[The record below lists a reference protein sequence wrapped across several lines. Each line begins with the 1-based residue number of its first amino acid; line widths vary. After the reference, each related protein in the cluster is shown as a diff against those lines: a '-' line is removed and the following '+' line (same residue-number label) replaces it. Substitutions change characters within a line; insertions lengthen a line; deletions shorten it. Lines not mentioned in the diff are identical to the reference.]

1 MEKILL
7 IIQREYIQRV
17 RTRWFLISTIL
28 TPFVLL
34 GISALPIL
42 ATPAG
47 RSGNHAIV
55 VLDQSGDPA
64 LFAAIKQKMADS
76 RQAFQE
82 VTGQVDPIALNL
94 VMTNFELSQV
104 IVTPGENIDQ
114 MRQAYNADI
123 QNNSLSGYI
132 VLRPE
137 VLNNA
142 EPEYYA
148 RNVSDL
154 SLSQLGTSIGK
165 AIIERRLVRAGLDPA
180 RATEYL
186 RTVELKLIKVEG
198 GSETRSGGE
207 NILLPLLMYFSMFGT
222 IYFYGIS
229 VMHGVIEEKQS
240 RIVEVMLSSVKPF
253 TMMIGKI
260 VGIGLVGLTQYVI
273 WILSVVL
280 LTKLNFSLIG
290 GAVRFTSL
298 PASMLLWFIIYFV
311 LGYFLYA
318 TVYAIIG
325 SVVSRQQDAHQLQ
338 YPVSLM
344 IAGPGLMFWYVM
356 RDPSGPQTTALSLFP
371 FFAPTLMM
379 LRLGVVTPPL
389 WQILLSILLM
399 VITIA
404 AGIWLAAKIYR
415 VGILM
420 YGKRPTLIE
429 VGRWLRHS

>member
-42 ATPAG
+42 VTPTG
-47 RSGNHAIV
+47 RSGNHAVV
-55 VLDQSGDPA
+55 VLDQSGDSA
-64 LFAAIKQKMADS
+64 LFTTIEQKMADS
-76 RQAFQE
+76 RQAIQE
-82 VTGQVDPIALNL
+82 LTGQSDPIATSLAL
-94 VMTNFELSQV
+94 TNFKLSQV
-104 IVTPGENIDQ
+104 IVPSGESIDQ
-114 MRQAYNADI
+114 MRQTYNADI
-123 QNNSLSGYI
+123 QNNALSGYI

-142 EPEYYA
+142 EPEFYA

-165 AIIERRLVRAGLDPA
+165 AIIERRLVHAGLNPA
-180 RATEYL
+180 KVTEYL
-186 RTVELKLIKVEG
+186 RTVEMKLFKVEG
-198 GSETRSGGE
+198 GSETRSGGQ
-207 NILLPLLMYFSMFGT
+207 NILLPLLMFFSMFGT

-260 VGIGLVGLTQYVI
+260 VGIGLVGLTQYLI

-280 LTKLNFSLIG
+280 LTKVNFSLIG
-290 GAVRFTSL
+290 GAIRLKSL
-298 PASMLLWFIIYFV
+298 PGTMLLWFILYFI

-325 SVVSRQQDAHQLQ
+325 SVVSRQEDAHQLQ

-344 IAGPGLMFWYVM
+344 IAVPGLMFWYVM
-356 RDPSGPQTTALSLFP
+356 RDPSGAQTTALSLFP

-379 LRLGVVTPPL
+379 LRLGVVAPPL

-399 VITIA
+399 LITIA
-404 AGIWLAAKIYR
+404 AGVWLAAKIYR

>member
-17 RTRWFLISTIL
+17 RTRWFLVSTIL

-42 ATPAG
+42 VTPTG
-47 RSGNHAIV
+47 RSGDRAVV

-64 LFAAIKQKMADS
+64 LFATIKQKMADS

-82 VTGQVDPIALNL
+82 LTGQSDPIVTSLA
-94 VMTNFELSQV
+94 MTNFELSHV
-104 IVTPGENIDQ
+104 VVPPGENLDQ
-114 MRQAYNADI
+114 KRQTYNSDI
-123 QNNSLSGYI
+123 QNNALSGYI

-165 AIIERRLVRAGLDPA
+165 AIIERRLVQAGLDPA

-186 RTVELKLIKVEG
+186 RTVEMKLIKVEG
-198 GSETRSGGE
+198 GTETRSRGQ
-207 NILLPLLMYFSMFGT
+207 NILLPLMMFFSMFGT

-273 WILSVVL
+273 WIVSVVF
-280 LTKLNFSLIG
+280 LTKINFSLIG
-290 GAVRFTSL
+290 GAVRLNSL
-298 PASMLLWFIIYFV
+298 PASMLLWFILYFI

-338 YPVSLM
+338 YPISLM
-344 IAGPGLMFWYVM
+344 IAVPGLMFWYVM

-379 LRLGVVTPPL
+379 LRMGVVAPPL
-389 WQILLSILLM
+389 WQIVLSIFLM
-399 VITIA
+399 LITIA
-404 AGIWLAAKIYR
+404 GGVWLAAKIYR

-420 YGKRPTLIE
+420 YGKRPTIIE
-429 VGRWLRHS
+429 IGRWLRHS

>member
-34 GISALPIL
+34 GVAALPIL
-42 ATPAG
+42 LTPAG
-47 RSGNHAIV
+47 RSGNHTIV
-55 VLDQSGDPA
+55 VLDQSGDAA
-64 LFAAIKQKMADS
+64 LFASIKQKQAES

-82 VTGQVDPIALNL
+82 LTGQSDPLATSLA
-94 VMTNFELSQV
+94 MTNFELSQV
-104 IVTPGENIDQ
+104 IVPPGENIDQ
-114 MRQAYNADI
+114 LRQTYNSEI
-123 QNNSLSGYI
+123 QKNAVSGYI

-137 VLNNA
+137 VLKTA

-165 AIIERRLVRAGLDPA
+165 AIIERRLVAAGLAPA

-186 RTVELKLIKVEG
+186 RTVEMKLIKLEG
-198 GSETRSGGE
+198 GSETRGGGQ
-207 NILLPLLMYFSMFGT
+207 NILLPLLMFFSMFGT

-240 RIVEVMLSSVKPF
+240 RIMEVMLSSVKPF

-260 VGIGLVGLTQYVI
+260 VGIGMVGLTQYLI
-273 WILSVVL
+273 WIVSIVL
-280 LTKLNFSLIG
+280 LTKVNISLT
-290 GAVRFTSL
+290 GAALRLKALSG
-298 PASMLLWFIIYFV
+298 PMLLWFILYFI

-325 SVVSRQQDAHQLQ
+325 SVVSRQEDAHQLQ

-344 IAGPGLMFWYVM
+344 IAVPGLLFWYVM

-371 FFAPTLMM
+371 FFSPTLMM
-379 LRLGVVTPPL
+379 LRLGVVAPPL
-389 WQILLSILLM
+389 WQILLSVFLM
-399 VITIA
+399 LISIA
-404 AGIWLAAKIYR
+404 AGIWLAARIYR